1 MNIETRTFI
10 YGFFMLFAGSI
21 ILYAGVNSI
30 NEWYYKWGGILIGIY
45 AIFIGS
51 TNIHK
56 TILK

>member
-1 MNIETRTFI
+1 
-10 YGFFMLFAGSI
+10 MLFAGSI